1 MILVGRETVSHFL
14 CPPVITILP
23 IIGKSLDDL
32 HFGTL
37 APIIVPNVGLF
48 FGVADKLELLFGEG
62 EKVVVY
68 V

>member
-1 MILVGRETVSHFL
+1 MIAVGREVLSHFL
-14 CPPVITILP
+14 CPPIIIILP

-37 APIIVPNVGLF
+37 ASIIVPNVGLF

-62 EKVVVY
+62 EEVVFY